1 MQTVVLKTFDDYF
14 SANIL
19 LTRLQH
25 EGIPCY
31 LFDEHTVTVN
41 PIFGAVIGGI
51 KLVVSKGY
59 EEAAKRLI
67 NRFEEEYQQQVLCP
81 KCFQHKFNLVARQ
94 SPENIFTAI
103 LTWLFGNYEKK
114 KKIYKCQNCGY
125 ETERL
130 PSKESVYN

>member
-81 KCFQHKFNLVARQ
+81 KCSQHKFNLVARQ

-103 LTWLFGNYEKK
+103 LTWLFGNYAVAQ
-114 KKIYKCQNCGY
+114 KIYKCQNCGY
-125 ETERL
+125 ETETL

>member
-19 LTRLQH
+19 RTRLQH
-25 EGIPCY
+25 EGVPCY

-59 EEAAKRLI
+59 EETARQLI
-67 NRFEEEYQQQVLCP
+67 EQFEEEYTRAAVCP
-81 KCFQHKFNLVARQ
+81 KCFKNKFTLVARQ
-94 SPENIFTAI
+94 SAQNIFTAL
-103 LTWLFGNYEKK
+103 LTWLFGNYAVA
-114 KKIYKCQNCGY
+114 KKIYQCENCGY
-125 ETERL
+125 ESETL
-130 PSKESVYN
+130 PTKEAVYN

>member
-19 LTRLQH
+19 RTRLQH
-25 EGIPCY
+25 EGVPCY

-59 EEAAKRLI
+59 EETARQLI
-67 NRFEEEYQQQVLCP
+67 EQFEEEYTRAAVCP
-81 KCFQHKFNLVARQ
+81 KCFKNMWRDASNAR
-94 SPENIFTAI
+94 PEAVR
-103 LTWLFGNYEKK
+103 
-114 KKIYKCQNCGY
+114 CGD
-125 ETERL
+125 
-130 PSKESVYN
+130 

>member
-94 SPENIFTAI
+94 SPENIFY
-103 LTWLFGNYEKK
+103 GNTYLAFWQLCRGSKNLQMPK
-114 KKIYKCQNCGY
+114 L
-125 ETERL
+125 RL
-130 PSKESVYN
+130 RNRNTSF

>member
-19 LTRLQH
+19 LTRLRQ
-25 EGIPCY
+25 EGVPCY

-41 PIFGAVIGGI
+41 PIFGSVIGGI

-59 EEAAKRLI
+59 EEAARSLI
-67 NRFEEEYQQQVLCP
+67 NRYEEEYAQQVVCP
-81 KCFQHKFNLVARQ
+81 KCFQHKFTLVPRQ
-94 SPENIFTAI
+94 SAGNIFTAI
-103 LTWLFGNYEKK
+103 LTWFFGKYAVAQKVYQCN
-114 KKIYKCQNCGY
+114 NCGY
-125 ETERL
+125 QTETL

>member
-67 NRFEEEYQQQVLCP
+67 NRFEEEYQQQV
-81 KCFQHKFNLVARQ
+81 HRQ
-94 SPENIFTAI
+94 REEQALHQRVTVCD
-103 LTWLFGNYEKK
+103 LEEVFGHTK
-114 KKIYKCQNCGY
+114 
-125 ETERL
+125 
-130 PSKESVYN
+130 